1 MAFSRGYYDNY
12 GHEQNLRFLLHWEL
26 EWAGFV
32 GKGHELARAGWKA
45 SEVRNH
51 ATFSS
56 CIFLENKQHRC
67 VLQSS
72 CIEDSAIHDQYAMA
86 GHYGGRLR
94 FGMKYCA
101 EDFSIVT
108 SSPNFSLEPIS
119 LQPMEMSPMDMRRI
133 KYSSMSPFKKLV
145 TDETKRIILPQELD
159 VDQMLQAI
167 LEKQQPAQVEY
178 FNNKVKENQMPA
190 STLTA
195 QIIQLRA

>member
-32 GKGHELARAGWKA
+32 GKGHELERAGWKA
-45 SEVRNH
+45 SEVRHH
-51 ATFSS
+51 ATFAS
-56 CIFLENKQHRC
+56 CIYLENKEHRC

-72 CIEDSAIHDQYAMA
+72 YIDDRIIYEQYNMPQ
-86 GHYGGRLR
+86 YGGRLR

-108 SSPNFSLEPIS
+108 HSPNFSLEPIS
-119 LQPMEMSPMDMRRI
+119 LQPMEMSPLDMQRI
-133 KYSSMSPFKKLV
+133 KYSSLSPFNKLV
-145 TDETKRIILPQELD
+145 AEETKRIILPQELD